1 MHVLHR
7 MKYGL
12 AGWINDTSPARVEH
26 MSCPRS
32 HQISVSRADEGLW
45 WMDGRLCSSKCAV
58 MVVSKWY
65 SLFEKKKI
73 LVEQRLLRFLGGL
86 HSFDCSSV
94 AAHADPKPIVSA
106 SRTHHIRVRRHG
118 ANTIN

>member
-1 MHVLHR
+1 

-86 HSFDCSSV
+86 HSFDCLSL
-94 AAHADPKPIVSA
+94 AARADSKLIVSA
-106 SRTHHIRVRRHG
+106 SREHRICVRNCG
-118 ANTIN
+118 LTIISGLRWY